1 MRTIGEAKMAKLRIG
16 REILKSALD
25 RAILSDAEKATVDR
39 LLGTAAAKGPVNT
52 DVAQL
57 PQSCLKAL
65 LDDSRLTPN
74 QRAVIVMHV
83 HGMSSNA
90 GPQRDYVYSTVVS
103 NPVEFGSTFAMLGAK
118 TPNAE
123 LFLNGRWYPIT
134 LNVQFLNDN
143 REGNHLSKGVM
154 LHGTLSMCE
163 TAFGFS
169 RYIYPDMFLDD
180 AGMARELTA
189 LQVLNHF
196 GYRGVQAQPGEF
208 NLKLLRAERLSRERG
223 KLILISGP
231 VVTIS
236 NRWLPGPE
244 SRALGTPEMPRK
256 CVIEAEL
263 EVAEE
268 QRNYYSPY
276 GGTQEGMSRLPF
288 VRVFSLDTKGYVYAD
303 VDDVHT
309 YEFDLHAMSKLHLPV
324 DMLGVLSRVFT
335 TPVEGLFGDVIKGKH
350 GGVVILAA
358 GNPGVGKTLTA
369 EVYAE
374 QTQRPLYVL
383 ELGELGTNVQQL
395 EENLNRVFD
404 RVARWNAVL
413 QFDECEIFLAQ
424 RGDDLERSA
433 IVGSFL
439 RLLDYYQGILFL
451 TTNRAEVLDHAVRSR
466 VMLKLD
472 YPDLDHAARTVIWQ
486 TMLTAACLT
495 LAEGSVGQLAET
507 VLNGRQIR
515 NLTRLAKILHP
526 TGTVTLDQMRHVLR
540 YGCA

>member
-1 MRTIGEAKMAKLRIG
+1 MAKLRIG
-16 REILKSALD
+16 RDLLKSALD
-25 RAILSDAEKATVDR
+25 RAILTDAERATIDR
-39 LLGTAAAKGPVNT
+39 LLAAASAKGPVT
-52 DVAQL
+52 AEVTHL
-57 PQSCLKAL
+57 PQQCLRAL
-65 LDDSRLTPN
+65 LDDSRLSPN

-83 HGMSSNA
+83 HGMSGGG
-90 GPQRDYVYSTVVS
+90 GPQREYVYNTVVS

-123 LFLNGRWYPIT
+123 MFLNGRWYPIT

-143 REGNHLSKGVM
+143 REGNHLSKGVL

-180 AGMARELTA
+180 AGMARELSV

-223 KLILISGP
+223 KLMLVGGP

-244 SRALGTPEMPRK
+244 SRALGSPEMPRK

-268 QRNYYSPY
+268 QRNYYAPY

-303 VDDVHT
+303 VDDVQT
-309 YEFDLHAMSKLHLPV
+309 YEFDSHAMSKLHLPKE
-324 DMLGVLSRVFT
+324 MIGVLSRVFM

-383 ELGELGTNVQQL
+383 ELGELGTDVAQV
-395 EENLNRVFD
+395 EANLNRVFT

-472 YPDLDHAARTVIWQ
+472 YPDLDHAARTVIWK
-486 TMLTAACLT
+486 TMLDSAGLT
-495 LAEGSVGQLAET
+495 LADGSIGQLAET

-526 TGTVTLDQMRHVLR
+526 EKVVTLDQMRNVLR

>member
-1 MRTIGEAKMAKLRIG
+1 MAKLRIG

-25 RAILSDAEKATVDR
+25 RAVLSDAEKATVDK
-39 LLGTAAAKGPVNT
+39 LLGSAAAKGPVNAE
-52 DVAQL
+52 VAQL

-83 HGMSSNA
+83 HGMVGGG
-90 GPQRDYVYSTVVS
+90 GPQREYVYNTVVA
-103 NPVEFGSTFAMLGAK
+103 NPVEFGSTFAMLGCK

-180 AGMARELTA
+180 AGMARELTV

-208 NLKLLRAERLSRERG
+208 NMKLLRAERLSRERG
-223 KLILISGP
+223 KLMLVGGP

-268 QRNYYSPY
+268 QRNYYAPY
-276 GGTQEGMSRLPF
+276 GGSQEGMSRLPF

-303 VDDVHT
+303 VDDVQT
-309 YEFDLHAMSKLHLPV
+309 YEFDTHAMSKLHLPKE
-324 DMLGVLSRVFT
+324 MLGVLSRVFM

-472 YPDLDHAARTVIWQ
+472 YPDLDHAARTVIWT
-486 TMLTAACLT
+486 TMMESAGLT
-495 LAEGSVGQLAET
+495 LAEGSIAQLAET

-526 TGTVTLDQMRHVLR
+526 ERTITLDQMRNVLR

>member
-1 MRTIGEAKMAKLRIG
+1 MAKLRIG
-16 REILKSALD
+16 REILKNALE
-25 RAILSDAEKATVDR
+25 RAILSEPEKASVEK
-39 LLGTAAAKGPVNT
+39 LMAAAAVKGPVNT
-52 DVAQL
+52 DVTQL

-83 HGMSSNA
+83 HGMSGNL
-90 GPQRDYVYSTVVS
+90 GPQREYVYNTVVS
-103 NPVEFGSTFAMLGAK
+103 NPVEFGSTFSMLGSK
-118 TPNAE
+118 TPNVE

-169 RYIYPDMFLDD
+169 RYIYPDLFLDD
-180 AGMARELTA
+180 SGQSRERTV

-223 KLILISGP
+223 KLMLISGP
-231 VVTIS
+231 VVTIA

-244 SRALGTPEMPRK
+244 SRALGTVEMPRK

-268 QRNYYSPY
+268 QRNYYAPY
-276 GGTQEGMSRLPF
+276 GGSQEGMSRLPF

-303 VDDVHT
+303 VDDVQT
-309 YEFDLHAMSKLHLPV
+309 YEFDANAMTKLHLPPE
-324 DMLGVLSRVFT
+324 MLSVLSRVFM

-424 RGDDLERSA
+424 RGEDLERSA

-466 VMLKLD
+466 VMLRLD
-472 YPDLDHAARTVIWQ
+472 YPDLDHAARGVIWK
-486 TMLTAACLT
+486 TMLDAAELT
-495 LAEGSVGQLAET
+495 LTEGTLDQLAET
-507 VLNGRQIR
+507 ILNGRQIR

-526 TGTVTLDQMRHVLR
+526 GRSVTLDQMRNVLR

>member
-1 MRTIGEAKMAKLRIG
+1 MAKLRIG
-16 REILKSALD
+16 REILKNALE
-25 RAILSDAEKATVDR
+25 RAVLSENEKAGIEK
-39 LLGTAAAKGPVNT
+39 LIAGAAVKGPVHA

-57 PQSCLKAL
+57 PQPCLKAL

-83 HGMSSNA
+83 HGMSGNLA
-90 GPQRDYVYSTVVS
+90 PQREYVYNTIVS
-103 NPVEFGSTFAMLGAK
+103 NPVEFGSTFAMLGSK

-169 RYIYPDMFLDD
+169 RYIYPDLFLDD
-180 AGMARELTA
+180 AGQQRERTV

-208 NLKLLRAERLSRERG
+208 NLKLLRAERMSRERG
-223 KLILISGP
+223 KQVLVSGP

-244 SRALGTPEMPRK
+244 SRALGTLEMPRK

-268 QRNYYSPY
+268 QRNYYAPY
-276 GGTQEGMSRLPF
+276 GGSQEGVSRLPF
-288 VRVFSLDTKGYVYAD
+288 VRVFSLDTKGYVYVD
-303 VDDVHT
+303 VEDVQT
-309 YEFDLHAMSKLHLPV
+309 YEFDANAMGKLHLPAE
-324 DMLGVLSRVFT
+324 MLSVLSRVFT

-374 QTQRPLYVL
+374 QTSRPLYVL

-395 EENLNRVFD
+395 EENLSRVFD

-413 QFDECEIFLAQ
+413 QFDECEIFLSQ
-424 RGDDLERSA
+424 RGEDLERSA

-472 YPDLDHAARTVIWQ
+472 YPDLDQSARGVIWR
-486 TMLTAACLT
+486 TMLEAAELT
-495 LAEGSVGQLAET
+495 LAEGTIQQLAET

-526 TGTVTLDQMRHVLR
+526 AGIVTLEQMRNVLR

>member
-1 MRTIGEAKMAKLRIG
+1 MAKLRIG

-25 RAILSDAEKATVDR
+25 RAILTEAERATLER
-39 LLGTAAAKGPVNT
+39 LLAGAAAKGPVAAEI
-52 DVAQL
+52 AQIPSPAL
-57 PQSCLKAL
+57 RAL
-65 LDDSRLTPN
+65 LDDSRLSPN

-83 HGMSSNA
+83 HGMSGANGSD
-90 GPQRDYVYSTVVS
+90 RDHVYQTVVA
-103 NPVEFGSTFAMLGAK
+103 NPVEFGSTFAMLGTK

-123 LFLNGRWYPIT
+123 LFLNGRWYPVT

-143 REGNHLSKGVM
+143 REGNHLSKGV
-154 LHGTLSMCE
+154 LVHGTLSMCE
-163 TAFGFS
+163 TAYGFS
-169 RYIYPDMFLDD
+169 RYVYPDLFLDD
-180 AGMARELTA
+180 AGMARELTV

-196 GYRGVQAQPGEF
+196 GYRGVQATAGEF
-208 NLKLLRAERLSRERG
+208 NLKLLRAERHSRERG
-223 KLILISGP
+223 SVVVVSGP

-244 SRALGTPEMPRK
+244 SRALGTAEMPRR
-256 CVIEAEL
+256 CVVEAEL

-268 QRNYYSPY
+268 QRNYYAPY
-276 GGTQEGMSRLPF
+276 GGSQEGMSRLPF
-288 VRVFSLDTKGYVYAD
+288 VRVFSLDTKQYVYAD
-303 VDDVHT
+303 VDDVRP
-309 YEFDLHAMSKLHLPV
+309 YEFDEEAMGKLHLPGE
-324 DMLGVLSRVFT
+324 MLGILSRVFG

-374 QTQRPLYVL
+374 QTRRPLYVL

-395 EENLNRVFD
+395 EENLARVFD

-424 RGDDLERSA
+424 RGEDLERSA

-451 TTNRAEVLDHAVRSR
+451 TTNRADVLDHAVRSR
-466 VMLKLD
+466 VMLRLD
-472 YPDLDHAARTVIWQ
+472 YPDLDQAARAVIWR
-486 TMLTAACLT
+486 TMLTAAGLSLT
-495 LAEGSVGQLAET
+495 EGAVLELAET

-526 TGTVTLDQMRHVLR
+526 GGVVTLDEMRGVLR